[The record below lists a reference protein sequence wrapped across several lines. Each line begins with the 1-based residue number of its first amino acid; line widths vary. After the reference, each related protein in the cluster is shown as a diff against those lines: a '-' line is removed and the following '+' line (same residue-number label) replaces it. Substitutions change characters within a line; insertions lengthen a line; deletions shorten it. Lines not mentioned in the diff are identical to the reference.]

1 MVFQPTIVRIHVTQ
15 LLLLLIFCRN
25 KRNLLDIFHVSVLV
39 HNMFHKIIKGG
50 LAVLPH

>member
-25 KRNLLDIFHVSVLV
+25 KRNLLDIFHVSVLD
-39 HNMFHKIIKGG
+39 KIIKGE
-50 LAVLPH
+50 LAVLLH